1 MNEAR
6 AKDCARARF
15 ALVIATTPPYNTR
28 AQRMTIPHTLSLPVR
43 SKLRGHIEIAR
54 IDHWFKNV
62 FVLPGIVAGIS
73 ADYQRVPE
81 GLGARIVLGLISICL
96 VASSNYVV
104 NEVLDAPSDLAHPVK
119 RLRPVP
125 AGHVNVPLAY
135 VQWIALMLVGV
146 ALGRLVSAPFAI
158 TVFVLWMMGCV
169 YNIRPLRSKDV
180 PYVDVLSEAV
190 NNPIRLLAGW
200 FIVDV
205 PSLAPASL
213 LLSYWMVGCYFMAL
227 KRYSEYRAIANPT
240 RAAAYRKSFAF
251 YTEERLLVAVMFYA
265 SAAMLFLGAFVM
277 RYRLELILAFPLIA
291 LVMAV
296 YLLIAFK
303 PDSTVQR
310 PEGLYKEP
318 RLMIA
323 VCTCAAVIA
332 GTMFVDVPV
341 LHHFFAPTAPTNEI
355 VPPRELDRAAEPA
368 TAGSSW

>member
-1 MNEAR
+1 
-6 AKDCARARF
+6 
-15 ALVIATTPPYNTR
+15 
-28 AQRMTIPHTLSLPVR
+28 MTISQTLSPPVR

-62 FVLPGIVAGIS
+62 FVLPGIIAGIS
-73 ADYQRVPE
+73 ADYQRVPP
-81 GLGARIVLGLISICL
+81 GIVNRAILGLISICL
-96 VASSNYVV
+96 VASSNYVI
-104 NEVLDAPSDLAHPVK
+104 NEVLDAPSDLEHPVK
-119 RLRPVP
+119 RYRPVP
-125 AGHVNVPLAY
+125 AGHVNIPLAY
-135 VQWIALMLVGV
+135 VQWIALMVIGV
-146 ALGRLVSAPFAI
+146 ALGRAISVPFAI
-158 TVFVLWMMGCV
+158 TVFVLWVMGCV
-169 YNIRPLRSKDV
+169 YNIRPARSKDV
-180 PYVDVLSEAV
+180 PYIDVLSEAV

-200 FIVDV
+200 FIADV

-227 KRYSEYRAIANPT
+227 KRYAEYRAIGNPA
-240 RAAAYRKSFAF
+240 RAAAYRKSFAY
-251 YTEERLLVAVMFYA
+251 YTDERLLVAIMFYA

-318 RLMIA
+318 RLMVV

-332 GTMFVDVPV
+332 ATMFVDMPV
-341 LHHFFAPTAPTNEI
+341 LHHLFAPTAPTNE
-355 VPPRELDRAAEPA
+355 VLPPRD
-368 TAGSSW
+368 